1 MYKQVHVL
9 LSKCLRNPII
19 VKKKTKITC
28 YYLYIIANRKLH
40 SLVCCRII

>member
-1 MYKQVHVL
+1 MYYLVSVYE
-9 LSKCLRNPII
+9 NPII

-40 SLVCCRII
+40 CLVCCRMI